1 MTLPTHR
8 GNLLLVDDDRN
19 LVELLT
25 MRLASE
31 DYEVRT
37 ALNAAGA
44 VEVMRERSFDLAIVD
59 LKLAHED
66 GIGLM
71 EKLHADDPL
80 LPVIILTAHGTIES
94 AVQAIQKGA
103 YTYLTKP
110 FDSRDLLLQIEKAVE
125 NYRLNSEITRLR
137 GLLKERYEFPNIIA
151 RSQKMQQL
159 LEMVS
164 RIAGTDS
171 TVYLHGESGSGKEVI
186 AKAIHLASAR
196 RDKAFVAINCAALP
210 ETLLESELF
219 GHDKGAFTG
228 AVRST
233 KGLFCEADQG
243 TLFLDE
249 IGDMPPTIQAKLLRV
264 LQERQ
269 FYPVG
274 GTKPVSVDVRV
285 IVATKS
291 GLAEEVKKGTFRED
305 LFYRVHVIPIDL
317 PPLRERKEDI
327 RSLVQYFLAK
337 FGEQMKKE
345 IRGITPG
352 AMRRLMEH
360 DWPGNVRELEHT
372 IEFAV
377 AMSQEAMVTEDFIL
391 PSKSRQNNAVG
402 VMPLKEAKQKFEKD
416 YLLSLLDECHGN
428 VSKAARSAGK
438 YRADFYDLLKKYSI
452 RPSDFKKRAAS
463 SIT

>member
-1 MTLPTHR
+1 MTMPTHR
-8 GNLLLVDDDRN
+8 GKLLLVDDDRN

-25 MRLASE
+25 MRLVSAKYQVKTAVSSE
-31 DYEVRT
+31 R
-37 ALNAAGA
+37 ALQLA
-44 VEVMRERSFDLAIVD
+44 REHFFDLAIVD
-59 LKLAHED
+59 LRLENED
-66 GIGLM
+66 GISLM
-71 EKLHADDPL
+71 QKLRADHTF

-94 AVQAIQKGA
+94 AVDAIQKGA

-110 FDSRDLLLQIEKAVE
+110 FDSRELLLQIERAVE
-125 NYRLNSEITRLR
+125 NYRLNSEITRLQ
-137 GLLKERYEFPNIIA
+137 GLLRERYEFSNIIA
-151 RSQKMQQL
+151 RSQKMQEL
-159 LEMVS
+159 LEMVA

-186 AKAIHLASAR
+186 AKAIHLASR
-196 RDKAFVAINCAALP
+196 RKDKPFVAINCAALP

-233 KGLFCEADQG
+233 KGLFCEADGG

-249 IGDMPPTIQAKLLRV
+249 IGDMPAAIQAKLLRV
-264 LQERQ
+264 LQERE

-274 GTKPVSVDVRV
+274 GTKPVAVDVRV
-285 IVATKS
+285 IVATKRD
-291 GLAEEVKKGTFRED
+291 LEEEVRKGAFRED
-305 LFYRVHVIPIDL
+305 LFYRVHVIPIEL

-337 FGEQMKKE
+337 FGEQMEKE
-345 IRGITPG
+345 ICGITPG

-377 AMSQEAMVTEDFIL
+377 AMAQETMIREDFIL
-391 PSKSRQNNAVG
+391 PAKLREDTAAG
-402 VMPLKEAKQKFEKD
+402 VMPLKEAKQKFERD
-416 YLLSLLDECHGN
+416 YLLSLLDECEGN
-428 VSKAARSAGK
+428 VSRAARVAGK

-452 RPSDFKKRAAS
+452 RPSDFKKRS
-463 SIT
+463 LEPLP

>member
-1 MTLPTHR
+1 MSPPISR
-8 GNLLLVDDDRN
+8 GRLLLVDDDRN

-25 MRLASE
+25 MRLVSA
-31 DYEVRT
+31 DYEVKT
-37 ALNAAGA
+37 ALNAEHAL
-44 VEVMRERSFDLAIVD
+44 ELSRQQLFDLSIVD
-59 LKLAHED
+59 LKLEHND
-66 GIGLM
+66 GISLM
-71 EKLHADDPL
+71 EKLHLGNPVM
-80 LPVIILTAHGTIES
+80 PVIILTAQGTIES
-94 AVQAIQKGA
+94 AVEAIQKGA

-125 NYRLNSEITRLR
+125 YYRLNSEIVRLR
-137 GLLKERYEFPNIIA
+137 ELLKERYEFSNIIA
-151 RSQKMQQL
+151 RSQKMQRL
-159 LEMVS
+159 LEMVA

-171 TVYLHGESGSGKEVI
+171 TVFLHGESGSGKEVI
-186 AKAIHLASAR
+186 AKAIHLASGR
-196 RDKAFVAINCAALP
+196 KDNAFVAINCAALP

-219 GHDKGAFTG
+219 GHDRGAFTG
-228 AVRST
+228 AVRAT
-233 KGLFCEADQG
+233 KGLFLEAHEG

-249 IGDMPPTIQAKLLRV
+249 IGDMPLTIQAKLLRV

-274 GTKPVSVDVRV
+274 ATKAVDVDVRV

-291 GLAEEVKKGTFRED
+291 DLEEEVKKRTFRED
-305 LFYRVHVIPIDL
+305 LFYRVHVIPIHL

-337 FGEQMKKE
+337 FSEQMKKG

-377 AMSQEAMVTEDFIL
+377 AMVQDEMITEDFIL
-391 PSKSRQNNAVG
+391 PSKASEESGTQVT
-402 VMPLKEAKQKFEKD
+402 PLKEAKQRFEKD
-416 YLLSLLDECHGN
+416 YLLSLLDECEGN
-428 VSKAARSAGK
+428 VSKAARTAGK

-452 RPSDFKKRAAS
+452 SPADFKKKS
-463 SIT
+463 VGSFP